1 MKWHFAGSIVVFGG
15 CVLAI
20 LAVCGESRAE
30 TGLTGSTALLYV
42 PVADVVPN
50 ERFSFGGLIAD
61 YQAFPSKQFSYFRVN
76 KPSAY
81 FSGYATIGYIPRLEI
96 TVRGSGMPSAMGP
109 AGTGPFYTDGMISM
123 QALLFRGRG
132 RVPSIGAGFQDMYGF
147 MIFNALYGVVTWS
160 VPGEHGN
167 AVITGGWAV
176 DWYDRNRGTA
186 DVNYIVPHVINGFF
200 AGGAY
205 PIRKWVDGIAEYDSR
220 SLNVGMRFHPV
231 SWCTLDLA
239 AVRWGLDRMAR
250 GQVAGFTAHLCFSG
264 HL

>member
-1 MKWHFAGSIVVFGG
+1 
-15 CVLAI
+15 VLAI
-20 LAVCGESRAE
+20 ANCSRAA
-30 TGLTGSTALLYV
+30 TGLTGSSGLLYV

-61 YQAFPSKQFSYFRVN
+61 YQAFPSKQFSYFRAN

-81 FSGYATIGYIPRLEI
+81 FSGYGTIGYIPRLEI

-123 QALLFRGRG
+123 QVLLYRGGG
-132 RVPSIGAGFQDMYGF
+132 RVPSVGAGFQDMYGF
-147 MIFNALYGVVTWS
+147 MIFNALYGVLTWS
-160 VPGEHGN
+160 VPREHGN

-186 DVNYIVPHVINGFF
+186 DVNYIVPHVLNGFF
-200 AGGAY
+200 AGVAY
-205 PIRKWVDGIAEYDSR
+205 PVRKWVDGIAEYDSR
-220 SLNVGMRFHPV
+220 SLNVGMRIHPV
-231 SWCTLDLA
+231 SWCSLDLA

-250 GQVAGFTAHLCFSG
+250 GQVAGFTAHLSFNG